1 MEFKEYF
8 STICD
13 YFDQELPKLVL
24 PDDYFPE
31 IIHTSMNYSLFSG
44 GKRIRPFLI
53 LESCKVAGGKLEDA
67 VPLGCAMELIHTYSL
82 IHDDL
87 PAMDNDDF
95 RRGKPTNHKVYG
107 EAIAILAGDGLL
119 TKAFELLSGHFLK
132 YPNPNSME
140 IIYELAKAAGTKGM
154 IGGQVVDIQSEGKE
168 IDEITLSY
176 IHNHKTG
183 ALLVASL
190 KIGSLIAGGSNETIT
205 ALTKYGKEL
214 GLAFQITD
222 DLLNVLG
229 DPKIIGKPVGSD
241 KERGKGTFPGI
252 YGIERS
258 KELAIE
264 AVNRAVDSIK
274 CFGDKG
280 YYLKELALYIYNR
293 KH

>member
-8 STICD
+8 ATICD
-13 YFDQELPKLVL
+13 YFDQELPKWIL

-67 VPLGCAMELIHTYSL
+67 LPLGCAMELIHTYSL

-119 TKAFELLSGHFLK
+119 TKAFEILSGHFLK

-154 IGGQVVDIQSEGKE
+154 IGGQVVDILSEGKE
-168 IDEITLSY
+168 IDEITLKY

-183 ALLVASL
+183 ALLEASM
-190 KIGSLIAGGSNETIT
+190 KVGSLIAGGSIETIT
-205 ALTKYGKEL
+205 TLTKYGKEL

-258 KELAIE
+258 KELAFE

-274 CFGDKG
+274 SFGDKG
-280 YYLKELALYIYNR
+280 YFLKELALYIYNR
-293 KH
+293 RH